1 MTTGFST
8 TVVRGAIAAIFLA
21 LAVSAAN
28 SAGSGPIDGEALL
41 GKVSAKYEKM
51 QSLSAK
57 FRQEVPLPNL
67 GVVRKASGTLYFAR
81 PSKMRWDYKK
91 PDNQL
96 FLSDGEH
103 LYFRPADSKQ
113 IFRRKLGE
121 GALGGK
127 IPLLLFFG
135 KGDMASMFSVES
147 ADPVRKGSATAM
159 RLVPKGDGAPEVRR
173 IDLVVENEALRIVE
187 IHIYDKLGGVNHL
200 YLDGIVFN
208 PSLPGD
214 LFRFRKPAGTEVVN
228 G

>member
-1 MTTGFST
+1 MTTGLKMT
-8 TVVRGAIAAIFLA
+8 VRGALAAILLA
-21 LAVSAAN
+21 LVVPAAHA
-28 SAGSGPIDGEALL
+28 AGSGPSDGEALL
-41 GKVSAKYEKM
+41 EKVSAKYEKM

-67 GVVRKASGTLYFAR
+67 GVVRKASGILYFAR

-91 PDNQL
+91 PNNQL
-96 FLSDGEH
+96 FLADGEK

-121 GALGGK
+121 GAMGGK

-135 KGDMASMFSVES
+135 KGDMSKMFSVES
-147 ADPVRKGSATAM
+147 ADPARKGTATAM
-159 RLVPKGDGAPEVRR
+159 RLVPRGDGAPEVSR
-173 IDLVVENEALRIVE
+173 IDLVVENEGLQIVE
-187 IHIYDKLGGVNHL
+187 IHIHDKLGGVNHI
-200 YLDGIVFN
+200 YLEGIVFN

-214 LFRFRKPAGTEVVN
+214 LFRFKKPAGTEVVN